1 MKLIIALCCMYIL
14 TVAAADQTDYGY
26 LKKEDQ
32 QFFKNDSL
40 EGNNQRERLDSNVKE
55 INKLHGEINSMK
67 AEILQMKQEIE
78 QLKSKK

>member
-1 MKLIIALCCMYIL
+1 MKLIIALCCMYVF
-14 TVAAADQTDYGY
+14 TSFATDYGY

-32 QFFKNDSL
+32 QYFKNDSF
-40 EGNNQRERLDSNVKE
+40 EGNNQRERMDSNVKE

-67 AEILQMKQEIE
+67 AEIVQMKQEIE

>member
-1 MKLIIALCCMYIL
+1 MKLIIAMCCLYML
-14 TVAAADQTDYGY
+14 TGATFATDYGY

-32 QFFKNDSL
+32 QFFKNDSFD
-40 EGNNQRERLDSNVKE
+40 GNNQRERLDSNVKE

-78 QLKSKK
+78 QLKTKK

>member
-1 MKLIIALCCMYIL
+1 MKLITALCCIYML
-14 TVAAADQTDYGY
+14 TAVANDKTDYGY

-32 QFFKNDSL
+32 QFFKNDSMD
-40 EGNNQRERLDSNVKE
+40 GNNQRERLDGNVKE

-67 AEILQMKQEIE
+67 AEILLMKQEIE